1 MEKLYKQI
9 MKWID
14 VIENKMKHLKLEK
27 NKLNFIKMK
36 NMFFL
41 IKKDWYKNI
50 ETFESELNLMI
61 KKRNDLLIESLD
73 IKSKQYKKA
82 AILKQIEK
90 SKYLLILKDLL
101 INYIKIWTI

>member
-1 MEKLYKQI
+1 
-9 MKWID
+9 
-14 VIENKMKHLKLEK
+14 
-27 NKLNFIKMK
+27 
-36 NMFFL
+36 
-41 IKKDWYKNI
+41 
-50 ETFESELNLMI
+50 MI

-101 INYIKIWTI
+101 INYIKI